1 MTSPPTAPP
10 APPEAP
16 TQPPRRPGGRTVL
29 ALLRNAWRGLTSMRT
44 ALVLLF
50 LLALASLPG
59 ALLPQRSLNQQ
70 LVDQYF
76 ADYPRLAPLLDRI
89 GAFEIFATPW
99 FAAIYL
105 LLMISLVGCLT
116 PRSLEYLRA
125 MRQKPVATPRNLAR
139 MPHHAEGVVD
149 GAPDE
154 VLERVRGRLKG
165 WRRAERAEEGSR
177 SVSAERGFLRETG
190 NLVFHMSLV
199 GLLVGI
205 AVGKLFGYE
214 GQVIVLANGGQ
225 FCNTSILGYDSFN
238 PGLRV
243 DGTELAPFC
252 IKVDSFTAEY
262 LPNGQ
267 PEQYTAEMGYQT
279 AEDVRSG
286 DTATWRP
293 DTLSVNHPLR
303 LDGERVYLLNH
314 GYAPRFTVTWPDGQ
328 QRTGEIQWQPVD
340 TTTYLSQGATRFE
353 RPGIAD
359 DATRQKSSIAI
370 TGLFAPT
377 SSGGTVVTS
386 TYPDLLAPE
395 AAVDVMRGDLGLDDG
410 RGQSIFSIDPSKV
423 DSGELVRVAREN
435 MVPGQE
441 ITLDDGTRIRFDD
454 VTQWVALQ
462 VSHDPGQV
470 TVLVFAILVLL
481 GLGLSLSVKRRR
493 FWVRV
498 VPADEG
504 PDGRARSRVELG
516 GLARTDRAGYGE
528 EFDRL
533 RADLLE
539 PGAAATAPAAAATT
553 RNGGD

>member
-1 MTSPPTAPP
+1 MSSPPTAPP

-16 TQPPRRPGGRTVL
+16 PQPPRRPGGGRAVL

-76 ADYPRLAPLLDRI
+76 ADYPRLAPLLDKV

-105 LLMISLVGCLT
+105 LLIISLVGCLT

-149 GAPDE
+149 GTPDE
-154 VLERVRGRLKG
+154 VLGRVRTVLKG
-165 WRRAERAEEGSR
+165 WRRTERDESGAR

-190 NLVFHMSLV
+190 NLVFHVSLV

-225 FCNTSILGYDSFN
+225 FCNTSILGYDSFRA
-238 PGLRV
+238 GLRV
-243 DGTELAPFC
+243 DGTELDPFC

-267 PEQYTAEMGYQT
+267 PEQYTAQLGYQT
-279 AEDVRSG
+279 GDDVRSG
-286 DTATWRP
+286 SGAWRSYR
-293 DTLSVNHPLR
+293 LQVNDPLR
-303 LDGERVYLLNH
+303 LAGERLYLLGH

-328 QRTGEIQWQPVD
+328 QRTGEIQWQPVQLQ
-340 TTTYLSQGATRFE
+340 TLLSQGATKFE

-377 SSGGTVVTS
+377 SSGGQVVTS
-386 TYPDLLAPE
+386 TFPDLLAPE

-410 RGQSIFSIDPSKV
+410 RGQSIFSVDQAKV

-441 ITLDDGTRIRFDD
+441 ITLDDGTRVRFDG

-498 VPADEG
+498 VPADDG

-539 PGAAATAPAAAATT
+539 PTAAAAAAPATT